1 MSLRIS
7 VVAPGAMGSM
17 IAARLVKKG
26 ATVLTSLSGRSAAT
40 KARAAEAGMADASDA
55 ELAGADYFLSIVPPR
70 DALVLAERMEGPL
83 RAGGGRTVYVDLNA
97 TSVESARAI
106 GRVVSRSGAR
116 YVDGCIIGPP
126 GTLADEGPAVY
137 LSGEA
142 PGDVEALGRH
152 GLRARSTGG
161 PEGAASALKMAYG
174 GLNKGITGLAAA
186 MAVAAVRAGAARGF
200 VEEMDESQPLLLT
213 KLEHTLPD
221 MYAKAY
227 RWDYEME
234 EVGRFASALPGV
246 GKLYE
251 GMAAHFTHLG
261 KDWAGP
267 RTDIGDIEVFLAEVQ
282 AHRKRKKEA

>member
-1 MSLRIS
+1 MSSRIA
-7 VVAPGAMGSM
+7 VVAPGAMGGM

-40 KARAAEAGMADASDA
+40 KARATQAGLRDASDA
-55 ELAGADYFLSIVPPR
+55 ELAAADYFLSIVPPR
-70 DALVLAERMEGPL
+70 DALALAERMEGPL
-83 RAGGGRTVYVDLNA
+83 RAAKAKAIYVDLNA
-97 TSVESARAI
+97 TNVESAAAI
-106 GRVVSRSGAR
+106 GRVIARSGAR

-126 GTLADEGPAVY
+126 GTLEDEGPAVY
-137 LSGEA
+137 LSGEM
-142 PGDVEALGRH
+142 PGDVEVLCRY
-152 GLRARSTGG
+152 GLRGRSTGG

-246 GKLYE
+246 GKLYD

>member
-1 MSLRIS
+1 MSTRIA

-17 IAARLVKKG
+17 IAARFVRRG
-26 ATVLTSLSGRSAAT
+26 AVVLTSLAGRSAAT
-40 KARAAEAGMADASDA
+40 RARAAEAGMQDATD
-55 ELAGADYFLSIVPPR
+55 EQLAAADYVLSIVPPR
-70 DALVLAERMEGPL
+70 DALALAARLEAPL
-83 RAGGGRTVYVDLNA
+83 RAAAGKAVYVDLNA
-97 TSVESARAI
+97 TSVDSARDI
-106 GRVVSRSGAR
+106 GRVVARSGAR

-126 GTLADEGPAVY
+126 GTLEDDGPAVY
-137 LSGEA
+137 LSGETPA
-142 PGDVEALGRH
+142 DVDLLRRH

-200 VEEMDESQPLLLT
+200 VEEMDESQPQLLA

-246 GKLYE
+246 AKLYE

-261 KDWAGP
+261 RDWSGP
-267 RTDIGDIEVFLAEVQ
+267 RKDIGDIEAFLAEVR
-282 AHRKRKKEA
+282 AHRARARKG